1 MQGIT
6 ALSEGRPFCDSN
18 GDDYLAAFA
27 ALELPLLVI
36 CAARGATFTLCG
48 RLPSLIM
55 YA

>member
-36 CAARGATFTLCG
+36 CAARGA
-48 RLPSLIM
+48 PPLIVGGSRV
-55 YA
+55 